1 MAEKET
7 YEELKQRISELEK
20 EAEKNA
26 VQNEDEKY
34 RILFQNSKDAIL
46 IVKNEKFADCN
57 QATLD
62 MLGYKNK
69 NKLLQAHPSEL
80 SPATQPDG
88 RESLTKANEMMDLAL
103 KNGSNRFE
111 WDHIRANGEVFPV
124 EVLLT
129 TISNQEG
136 NRVIHAIWRDITER
150 KLAEEELQKSESQ
163 LQTII
168 KHSNEIFYI
177 HDTNNVLTY
186 VSPTSKAILGYYP
199 EEMKKKWTELA
210 SDNPINLK
218 GVEITEKA
226 IKTGKRHKPYLF
238 ELKKKDGT
246 FVLLEIDESPVKDA
260 FGKVVAIS
268 GAARDVTLKKQT
280 EDRLIKSE
288 QRFRDLFN
296 GISDLIYIQDFE
308 GCFTSVNPA
317 MCKALDHREDELI
330 GRRASDFMKPE
341 FVPAFKSEY
350 LEPLKKHGHNEGTTI
365 YFKKNSEKIYIEY
378 RSVLVRPEDGE
389 PFISG
394 TGRDITEKIL
404 SERKVAKLQEQIIQS
419 QKMESIATLTGG
431 IAHDF
436 NNILYIILGNTEL
449 ALEEIPKGNPAYT
462 KLEEIKSAS
471 LRASRIIKQ
480 LLNFTHKTDQK
491 LEPIGAVTVIQ
502 NALNFL
508 RSTIPATIE
517 IRKHLTDD
525 DMVILADPIQINMVM
540 MNICANAS
548 LAMEATGGILEVIV
562 EPATIKARSV
572 KNFPDLI
579 AGKYAKITISD
590 QGPGIDPETIK
601 RIFDP
606 YFTTNEP
613 GKSSGMGLS
622 IVHGIVKNHNGA
634 ILVDSKLGKGTTIT
648 LLFPVVDAKPKV
660 EIHTMDELTR
670 GTETILF
677 VDDEEPIRIMGKL
690 MLKRLGY
697 SVKTSRNPRE
707 ALDLFQSK
715 PDYFDLVITDMTMP
729 GMTGAQLSEKLLEI
743 RPDIPIILCTG
754 HSSLINEAK
763 AKKLGM
769 AGYIMKP
776 MSISRLAKSIRKV
789 LDKGLKAES

>member
-1 MAEKET
+1 MVEKAA

-20 EAEKNA
+20 EAERNA
-26 VQNEDEKY
+26 V
-34 RILFQNSKDAIL
+34 
-46 IVKNEKFADCN
+46 KN
-57 QATLD
+57 
-62 MLGYKNK
+62 
-69 NKLLQAHPSEL
+69 
-80 SPATQPDG
+80 
-88 RESLTKANEMMDLAL
+88 
-103 KNGSNRFE
+103 
-111 WDHIRANGEVFPV
+111 
-124 EVLLT
+124 
-129 TISNQEG
+129 
-136 NRVIHAIWRDITER
+136 
-150 KLAEEELQKSESQ
+150 EEELQKSESQ
-163 LQTII
+163 LHTII
-168 KHSNEIFYI
+168 KHSNELFYI
-177 HDTNNVLTY
+177 HDTKHLLTY
-186 VSPTSKAILGYYP
+186 VSPTSKTILGYTP
-199 EEMKKKWTELA
+199 EEMKKKWTELT

-218 GVEITEKA
+218 GIEITEKV
-226 IKTGKRHKPYLF
+226 IKTGERQKPYLL

-260 FGKVVAIS
+260 SGKVVAIS

-317 MCKALDHREDELI
+317 MCKAFGHREDELI
-330 GRRASDFMKPE
+330 GKSASDFMKPE
-341 FVPAFKSEY
+341 FVPAYKSEY
-350 LEPLKKHGHNEGTTI
+350 LEPLLKHGHKEGTTI
-365 YFKKNSEKIYIEY
+365 YFKKNGEKIYIEY
-378 RSVLVRPEDGE
+378 RSVLVRPKDGE

-394 TGRDITEKIL
+394 TGRDITERIL

-419 QKMESIATLTGG
+419 QKMEFIATLTGG

-449 ALEEIPKGNPAYT
+449 ALGEIPKGNPAYS

-480 LLNFTHKTDQK
+480 LLNFTHKTDHK

-525 DMVILADPIQINMVM
+525 DMVILADPIQINRAM

-548 LAMEATGGILEVIV
+548 LAMEATGGILEVII
-562 EPATIKARSV
+562 EPATIKARSI

-579 AGKYAKITISD
+579 AGKYAKITIRD
-590 QGPGIDPETIK
+590 QGPGIKPETIQ

-606 YFTTNEP
+606 YFTTNE
-613 GKSSGMGLS
+613 KSSGMGLS
-622 IVHGIVKNHNGA
+622 IVQGIVKNHNGA
-634 ILVDSKLGKGTTIT
+634 IWVDSRLGKGTTIT

-660 EIHTMDELTR
+660 EIHTIDELTR

-697 SVKTSRNPRE
+697 KVKTCQNPRE
-707 ALDLFQSK
+707 ALDLFQSE

-729 GMTGAQLSEKLLEI
+729 GMTGAQLSEKLLKI

-789 LDKGLKAES
+789 LDKGLKTES